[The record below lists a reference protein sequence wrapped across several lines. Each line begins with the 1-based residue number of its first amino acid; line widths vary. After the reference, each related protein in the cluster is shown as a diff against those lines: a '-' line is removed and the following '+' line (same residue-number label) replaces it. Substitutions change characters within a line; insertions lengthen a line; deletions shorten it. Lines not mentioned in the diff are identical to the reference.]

1 MKITVKLIGPLMY
14 EAGFSE
20 KEIEIGDGSTVES
33 LLEAIGFVRPRPK
46 VITCNGRAVVPN
58 EILAEGDRV
67 AVSPIY
73 SGG

>member
-1 MKITVKLIGPLMY
+1 VKVTVKLIGPLIY

-20 KEIEIGDGSTVES
+20 KEIEIGEGATIEA
-33 LLEAIGFVRPRPK
+33 LLEAVGLVRPRPK
-46 VITCNGRAVVPN
+46 VITRNGRAVVPN
-58 EILAEGDRV
+58 ESLAEGDRV

>member
-20 KEIEIGDGSTVES
+20 KEIEIGDGSTVEA
-33 LLEAIGFVRPRPK
+33 LLEAVGLARPRPK